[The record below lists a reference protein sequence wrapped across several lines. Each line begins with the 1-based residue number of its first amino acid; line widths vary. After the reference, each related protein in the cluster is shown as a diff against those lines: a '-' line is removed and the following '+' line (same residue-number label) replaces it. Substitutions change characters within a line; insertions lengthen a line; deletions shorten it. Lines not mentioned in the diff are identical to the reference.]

1 MMVLM
6 RQSNRSKLV
15 VTMLSAALLLLAANP
30 VWVQERPDPDELK
43 IVYIAG
49 ARNKYWMPSSA
60 TKIVIRSHPILPT

>member
-1 MMVLM
+1 MVLM

-49 ARNKYWMPSSA
+49 ARNNANDPLRLQTFFSN
-60 TKIVIRSHPILPT
+60 